1 MNINEL
7 VAEVE
12 KIPGLIKRIEALEKA
27 NAEFKPMA
35 EQEEEYMSIQHFL
48 DKHKISDTTFS
59 KARKQFGYIPEKY
72 KFKTKLLFTVD
83 CNKAIKQYQPV
94 KPIFKTKKKAAPT
107 KKPPKLVKRNEDLE
121 KVIAE
126 FKPVERQLAYTV

>member
-1 MNINEL
+1 MNIDEL

-35 EQEEEYMSIQHFL
+35 EPEEEYMPIQHFL
-48 DKHKISDTTFS
+48 DKYDISDTTFS
-59 KARKQFGYIPEKY
+59 KARKQYGSIPWKY
-72 KFKTKLLFTVD
+72 KFRTKVLFTED

-94 KPIFKTKKKAAPT
+94 TPVFNPKQILNAISTKTKKAVAIKQQPYMMLQ
-107 KKPPKLVKRNEDLE
+107 KG
-121 KVIAE
+121 
-126 FKPVERQLAYTV
+126 